1 MNNIILDKIYQ
12 DKQGHYCHALEVN
25 DIFELQACI
34 DAIYDQFI
42 RDYTVKDIICFFDTI
57 ELYCLNNNN
66 ENEVFN
72 FNIKNY
78 ILGL

>member
-1 MNNIILDKIYQ
+1 MNKILNHVINIR
-12 DKQGHYCHALEVN
+12 QGHYCHALEVN

-34 DAIYDQFI
+34 DAIYNEFI

-57 ELYCLNNNN
+57 ELYCLNDNN
-66 ENEVFN
+66 ESEVYN